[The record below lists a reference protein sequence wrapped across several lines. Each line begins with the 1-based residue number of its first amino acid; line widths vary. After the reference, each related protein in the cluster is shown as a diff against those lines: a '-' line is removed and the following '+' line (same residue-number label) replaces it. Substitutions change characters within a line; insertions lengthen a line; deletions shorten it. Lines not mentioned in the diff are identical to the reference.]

1 MPKRVVVTEIWN
13 CSLCPSETD
22 AEKITQFTLRGGGKT
37 LAYDVCA
44 TCIASEPFSSFLTYG
59 LSERAAGKALVE
71 SEDGKTQCLYCEK
84 RYTETGMGM
93 HMASA
98 HGVKSK
104 TQQILETRGKTGKLK
119 CPECDFR
126 SNAPQGIAAHRSHRH
141 GVTGTSE
148 NAVKH
153 AEAVAA
159 NLAATKTVTGH
170 PCPDC
175 PGFVATNAQGLGAH
189 RRHVHPGEP
198 KLGHDHRSKKSTPAT
213 TRARAAKP
221 RK

>member
-104 TQQILETRGKTGKLK
+104 TQQILETRGKTGKFK

-126 SNAPQGIAAHRSHRH
+126 SNAPQGIAAHRSARH
-141 GVTGTSE
+141 GVAAGSQDQ
-148 NAVKH
+148 VVV
-153 AEAVAA
+153 EA
-159 NLAATKTVTGH
+159 GH

-175 PGFVATNAQGLGAH
+175 PEFVATNAQGLGAH
-189 RRHVHPGEP
+189 RRHFHPGAP
-198 KLGHDHRSKKSTPAT
+198 TA
-213 TRARAAKP
+213 RARAK
-221 RK
+221 REV